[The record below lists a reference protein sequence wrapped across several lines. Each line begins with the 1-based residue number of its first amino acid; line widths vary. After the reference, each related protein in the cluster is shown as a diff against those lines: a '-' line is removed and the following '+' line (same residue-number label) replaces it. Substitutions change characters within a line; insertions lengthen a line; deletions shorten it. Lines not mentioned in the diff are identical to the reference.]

1 MTCCMVICSG
11 EIHFHWSSLQQ
22 TQHQVINFGFIQ
34 NTKYYTHEF
43 HIYFLVVDI
52 YIYICQ
58 CFFHHCWRFMD
69 LAWLSKTVFRST
81 LSIKFTTIILSI
93 CFPWII
99 SHVSP
104 FPSSENWNVIHLL
117 TLSINWLINQFLR
130 PKD

>member
-1 MTCCMVICSG
+1 MVICSG

-58 CFFHHCWRFMD
+58 CFFHHCWRFMN
-69 LAWLSKTVFRST
+69 LAKTNENEFPRNISPCNRS
-81 LSIKFTTIILSI
+81 LKTTYTNKVLLIYS
-93 CFPWII
+93 C
-99 SHVSP
+99 SP
-104 FPSSENWNVIHLL
+104 FFFLFCLLNLFSCLHNYLRSPGYFEAYIH
-117 TLSINWLINQFLR
+117 IIQ
-130 PKD
+130 